1 VATLAE
7 FAPLRAESVDTIRAR
22 VDAGVNAGLD
32 PVDPRWT
39 DTTPGGFFWDHT
51 QVLSL
56 EAELLWDFAST
67 ELPASF
73 FLPFSWGIYLDYWG
87 ELLGVGRKDEA
98 RAIGEVT
105 FTNTTAVDVP
115 VGTGAEVAATTADP
129 DAEPLVFTTTGS
141 AVAPA
146 LGEVS
151 VAVQA
156 EDPGSQYNVA
166 PGAVSLILSTLE
178 GLTVT
183 NAAAMSSGAD
193 VEADEAYKARLLV
206 EFSSARG
213 GGTREDYIA
222 GALARPG
229 VGGVVVEPRWAG
241 PGTVRLVLTDAN
253 GQALS
258 GPAVAIE
265 QEYWDPAS
273 APGTGLGAAPI
284 NHLVTVATVA
294 VLTPTIKLWLQLA
307 AGYTITAEAG
317 KEDISA
323 AISAAVWA
331 FERALAAG
339 DDVLLNRVREAALKV
354 PGVYDVPQV
363 HINAV
368 LANYAVT
375 ALQIARPGTVT
386 LTTDAP

>member
-1 VATLAE
+1 VTTLAE
-7 FAPLRAESVDTIRAR
+7 FTPLRAESVDTIRAR

-241 PGTVRLVLTDAN
+241 PGTV
-253 GQALS
+253 
-258 GPAVAIE
+258 
-265 QEYWDPAS
+265 
-273 APGTGLGAAPI
+273 
-284 NHLVTVATVA
+284 
-294 VLTPTIKLWLQLA
+294 LA